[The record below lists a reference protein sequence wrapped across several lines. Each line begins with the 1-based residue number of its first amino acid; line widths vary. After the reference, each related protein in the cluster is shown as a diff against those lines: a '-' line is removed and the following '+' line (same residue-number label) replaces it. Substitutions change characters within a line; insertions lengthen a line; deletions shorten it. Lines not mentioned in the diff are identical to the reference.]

1 MVTVGALIWLL
12 PRMSSHVNFKI
23 TFLWKFSHKLCNV
36 LGLLQHEF
44 SDGVK
49 DYFTLEIFSC
59 NEYTDDVSP
68 RYDHSYDGLEQSH
81 SLSIGIVYL

>member
-1 MVTVGALIWLL
+1 MAS
-12 PRMSSHVNFKI
+12 PMN
-23 TFLWKFSHKLCNV
+23 
-36 LGLLQHEF
+36 EF

-59 NEYTDDVSP
+59 NEYTDDISP

-81 SLSIGIVYL
+81 SLSIGIVYF